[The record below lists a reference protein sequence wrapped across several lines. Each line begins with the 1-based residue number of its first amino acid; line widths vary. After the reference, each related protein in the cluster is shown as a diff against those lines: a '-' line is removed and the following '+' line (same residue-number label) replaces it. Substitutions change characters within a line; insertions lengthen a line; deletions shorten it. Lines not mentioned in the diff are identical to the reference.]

1 MMGDMFT
8 GIIQHVGTLRRSAR
22 APGGSRLTIELGPV
36 AGGLEPGDSVAVCGA
51 CLTASTIRGEQ
62 ADFDVMA
69 ETLRATKLGRL
80 NDGAK
85 VNLERALRLGDGLDG
100 HLVQGHVDCVATVCS
115 IDEAPGKWVGQFA
128 LPPEMTEQMVPKG
141 SVAIDGVS
149 LTIVDVLAEGFTVSL
164 IPTTLADT
172 TLADLRP
179 GDAVNIELDVIGKY
193 VQRQVRALFASP
205 DGGPSSGGVSMET
218 LRDAGFL

>member
-1 MMGDMFT
+1 MFT
-8 GIIQHVGTLRRSAR
+8 GIIQHVGTLRRAAP

-36 AGGLEPGDSVAVCGA
+36 SGGLEPGESVAVCGA
-51 CLTASTIRGEQ
+51 CLTASAIRGSE

-69 ETLRATKLGRL
+69 ETLRATKLGTLR
-80 NDGAK
+80 DGAK

-100 HLVQGHVDCVATVCS
+100 HLVQGHVDCVATVRS
-115 IDEAPGKWVGQFA
+115 IDEAPGKWVGRFA
-128 LPPEMTEQMVPKG
+128 IPPEMAEQMVPKG

-149 LTIVDVLAEGFTVSL
+149 LTIVDVPADGFTVSL

-172 TLADLRP
+172 TLADLRA
-179 GDAVNIELDVIGKY
+179 GDPVNIELDVLGKY
-193 VQRQVRALFASP
+193 VQRQVRAML
-205 DGGPSSGGVSMET
+205 GGRHSNKAEGGVSIET